1 MGAKTPARVAIVGR
15 PNVGKSTLF
24 NRITG
29 TRMALVHAT
38 PGVTRDVQRC
48 EAEWNGVVFEVID
61 TGGLFSGVADPVS
74 QEVEKRALREALSA
88 DAIVLMVDA
97 STGLTPG
104 DLEVAAQFRGVRV
117 PVLVAVN
124 KVEKKETRHAA
135 AEFYRLGF
143 ERVYPVSALHGE
155 GIGDL
160 LDILVADLPR
170 RKATDS
176 GEDLK
181 LAVVGCPNVGKSSLV
196 NRLVGTDAAIV
207 DARPGT
213 TRDSIDIRVRWEGRS
228 IVLVDTAGIK
238 RKSRTTDD
246 LSVLSALKSIDTIS
260 RADVV
265 TLVLDASRSISN
277 QDVKVASYA
286 HKAAKGVMVCVNKW
300 DLVEKDNHTASL
312 FERTLRESFA
322 FLAYAP
328 VVFVSALSAQRVSRV
343 FPLAWR
349 IKEAREK
356 RVATSEVNRF
366 FEENTS
372 RYPAPSY
379 GGGNGKIYYATQIE
393 VAPPTFSLSVNQRA
407 YFSRSYLR
415 FLNNRLRER
424 YGFEGTLIRI
434 RLREH

>member
-24 NRITG
+24 NRIAQ
-29 TRMALVHAT
+29 TRMALVHPT

-61 TGGLFSGVADPVS
+61 TGGLFSGVDDPLA

-88 DAIVLMVDA
+88 DAIVMMTDA
-97 STGLTPG
+97 TTGLTSA
-104 DLEVAAQFRGVRV
+104 DHEVANQFRGVRV

-124 KVEKKETRHAA
+124 KVEKKVTRHGA

-143 ERVYPVSALHGE
+143 EQVFPISALHGE
-155 GIGDL
+155 GIGEL
-160 LDILVADLPR
+160 LDGVIAGLPR
-170 RKATDS
+170 RAATAS
-176 GEDLK
+176 EDYLK

-196 NRLVGTDAAIV
+196 NRLVGSEAAIV
-207 DARPGT
+207 DSRPGT
-213 TRDSIDIRVRWEGRS
+213 TRESIDIRVRWEGHS

-238 RKSRTTDD
+238 RKSRTTDG
-246 LSVLSALKSIDTIS
+246 LSALSALKSIDTIS

-300 DLVEKDNHTASL
+300 DLVEKDNRTASS
-312 FERTLRESFA
+312 FENAFRESFA
-322 FLAYAP
+322 FLSYAP
-328 VVFVSALSAQRVSRV
+328 VVFVSALSGLRVSRV

-349 IKEAREK
+349 IKESREK

-366 FEENTS
+366 FEES
-372 RYPAPSY
+372 ASEYPPPSY

-407 YFSRSYLR
+407 FFGRSYLR

-434 RLREH
+434 RLKEH